1 MELIKNAISWGNG
14 AGVLLPKEW
23 KGKEVKVILIDRSLQ
38 IKKEVFDILSNYLED
53 ILGIYLVGSYARGEQ
68 TKRSDV
74 DILVITSKT
83 NERIERGRYNF
94 IIVSEDIAKEQLKKN
109 ILPLLPMLK
118 ETKTLLNSPLIE
130 AYKNTKLTKRNLK
143 FHIETT
149 KSAMKVA
156 KEFIKLAKID
166 NRAITDRIAYSL
178 ILRLRELYIVDC
190 LIKNKMWNNK
200 EFLSLVKKVSGSTE
214 AYEGYLRSKDNEKT
228 KRNLSINESERIYSY
243 ILKKIKEQEIWTRK
257 RK

>member
-14 AGVLLPKEW
+14 AGVLLPKKW
-23 KGKEVKVILIDRSLQ
+23 KGKEVKVILVDRSPQ
-38 IKKEVFDILSNYLED
+38 INKEIFGILNDYLDD

-74 DILVITSKT
+74 DVLVITSKT
-83 NERIERGRYNF
+83 NERIKRGKYNF
-94 IIVSEDIAKEQLKKN
+94 IIVSEDIAEEQLKKN

-118 ETKTLLNSPLIE
+118 ETKTLLNSSLIE

-149 KSAMKVA
+149 KSAMNVV
-156 KEFIKLAKID
+156 KEFIELAKID
-166 NRAITDRIAYSL
+166 NREITDRIAYSL

-190 LIKNKMWNNK
+190 LIKNKIWNNK
-200 EFLSLVKKVSGSTE
+200 EFLSLVKKISGSIE
-214 AYEGYLRSKDNEKT
+214 AYKGYARSKDNEKT
-228 KRNLSINESERIYSY
+228 KRNLNIDEAERIYNY
-243 ILKKIKEQEIWTRK
+243 ILKKIKEQEIWARK

>member
-1 MELIKNAISWGNG
+1 MELIKNAISWGNS

-23 KGKEVKVILIDRSLQ
+23 KGKEVKVVLIDRSLQ
-38 IKKEVFDILSNYLED
+38 IKKEVFDILSNYSED
-53 ILGIYLVGSYARGEQ
+53 ILGIYLIGSYARGEQ

-74 DILVITSKT
+74 DVLVITSKT
-83 NERIERGRYNF
+83 NERIERGKYDF
-94 IIVSEDIAKEQLKKN
+94 LVVSEDLVEEKFKKN

-118 ETKTLLNSPLIE
+118 EAKTLLNSSLIE
-130 AYKNTKLTKRNLK
+130 KFKNTKITKRNLR

-149 KSAMKVA
+149 KSAMGVV
-156 KEFIKLAKID
+156 KEFIELAKID
-166 NRAITDRIAYSL
+166 NRKITDRIAYSL
-178 ILRLRELYIVDC
+178 VLRLRELYIVDC

-243 ILKKIKEQEIWTRK
+243 ILKKIKEQEIWARK